1 MGRDAGADARIEVFE
16 LLARDAFRERG
27 FHKAA
32 VTSLLRRAGLSALP
46 ARYASK
52 AALYESLM
60 GEAAPPVGKARVRQA
75 AASVFA
81 TEGYFRATARRIGEA
96 AGMNVFG
103 VVRLYPNKADL
114 WREVT
119 HQSPPPG
126 ALGHGWAG
134 SRLAFADDTRARV
147 LTTARDLFQSM
158 TFEAVSIRGVARAAK
173 VSTGAVMG
181 HFGSKADLWREAM
194 GGAPPGDSV
203 LTRRAPEVLAALK
216 ALLEEEPAGLQRRDR
231 GPWRAARQLVAE
243 IEGVD

>member
-16 LLARDAFRERG
+16 LLARDAFREHG
-27 FHKAA
+27 FYKAA

-52 AALYESLM
+52 AALYEALM
-60 GEAAPPVGKARVRQA
+60 GEAAPPVGKARVRKA
-75 AASVFA
+75 AATVFA
-81 TEGYFRATARRIGEA
+81 SEGYFRTTLRSIAEA
-96 AGMNVFG
+96 AEMNGFG
-103 VVRLYPNKADL
+103 IVRLYPNKADL
-114 WREVT
+114 WREAM
-119 HQSPPPG
+119 HESPPPG
-126 ALGHGWAG
+126 ALGQGWAG
-134 SRLAFADDTRARV
+134 SRLAFADDTRERI
-147 LTTARDLFQSM
+147 LTKARDLFRSM

-216 ALLEEEPAGLQRRDR
+216 ALLDEEPAGLQRRDR
-231 GPWRAARQLVAE
+231 GPWRAARLLVSE
-243 IEGVD
+243 IEGAD